1 MSGDIFQVDDPL
13 VADVASW
20 MQDIALSDGTRTR
33 IYFPGHA
40 ELVAQAF
47 LNWVNGRIFDN
58 GEWVPRAQIESIP
71 DFGEVEMTTLSDG
84 AAVKMRHMPTG
95 VVALGEDAHDALK
108 TLRRK
113 VMEVKSDA

>member
-1 MSGDIFQVDDPL
+1 R
-13 VADVASW
+13 
-20 MQDIALSDGTRTR
+20 DIALSDGSRTR
-33 IYFPGHA
+33 LYFPGQT

-47 LNWVNGRIFDN
+47 LNWVNGHIFDD

-71 DFGEVEMTTLSDG
+71 DFGEVEMTSLGDG

-113 VMEVKSDA
+113 VMEVKGDG